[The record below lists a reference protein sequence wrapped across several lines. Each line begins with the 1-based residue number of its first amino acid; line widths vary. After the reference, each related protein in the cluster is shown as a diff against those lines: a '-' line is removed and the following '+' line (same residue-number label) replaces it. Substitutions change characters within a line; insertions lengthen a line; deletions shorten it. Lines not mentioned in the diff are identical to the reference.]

1 MAKKQVQKPAQK
13 TAAAPPKVDGA
24 NRGVA
29 SDGQAAVIGAVGTG
43 YAQLMDGIR
52 RDFDL
57 SDREAR
63 FVMEMAVDGNASAAY
78 VRAGYASKTPDA
90 HAARLA
96 VKGRIKA
103 ALERVRAMVAEQIG
117 FAAEDALRLV
127 ADMLRADPR
136 ELVEYRVS
144 CCRFCHG
151 DGHLYQR
158 TAGEMARDRA
168 KHDAQVQRRIERNK
182 DYEPPEFDQQ
192 GGDGYSCR
200 NPPNPTCPDCAGE
213 GEGRVVIKDTRYLS
227 KAAAALFAGVK
238 EGKDGVEVKMHDKV
252 ALLDKMFRFHGLYE
266 VDNRQKAAQATD
278 PAALVALS
286 EAMERSRMERQAV
299 MARRAQSGFTGD

>member
-13 TAAAPPKVDGA
+13 TAAAPQKVDGA
-24 NRGVA
+24 SRGVD

-43 YAQLMDGIR
+43 YAQLVDGIR

-78 VRAGYASKTPDA
+78 VRAGYSAKNANVNSS
-90 HAARLA
+90 RMLA
-96 VKGRIKA
+96 KDSIQA
-103 ALERVRAMVAEQIG
+103 ALERVRAAVAERAG
-117 FAAEDALRLV
+117 FSAEQTLRFASDILET
-127 ADMLRADPR
+127 DSRD
-136 ELVEYRVS
+136 LVEYKVS
-144 CCRFCHG
+144 CCRFCYG

-158 TAGEMARDRA
+158 TAGEMDLDRK
-168 KHDAQVQRRIERNK
+168 KHAAQADLRAQRNP
-182 DYEPPEFDQQ
+182 DYIPTEFDEQ
-192 GGDGYSCR
+192 GGDGYDR
-200 NPPNPTCPDCAGE
+200 RKPPNTECPACAGD

-252 ALLDKMFRFHGLYE
+252 AVVDKMFRFHGLYE

-286 EAMERSRMERQAV
+286 EAMDRSRMERQAV